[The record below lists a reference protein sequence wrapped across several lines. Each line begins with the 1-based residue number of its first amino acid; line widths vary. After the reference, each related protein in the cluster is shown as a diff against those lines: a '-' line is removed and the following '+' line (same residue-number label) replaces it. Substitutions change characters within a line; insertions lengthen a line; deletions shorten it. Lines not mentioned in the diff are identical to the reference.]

1 MAMANGGIMQSLPVA
16 VRTAVASAFTGFKR
30 RELPPA
36 TRYSTAVTLAG
47 GEEEGDRVM
56 ILGDIMDEMAQKLRQ
71 ATSLAGRTYAYP
83 PASVKAPAAIV
94 SYPEDYTFDATYRR
108 GMDKMTGEVIIV
120 VGRPHERQSRDL
132 LTKYVN
138 GSGPESVKALLDG
151 GQGSYSSCDSVRVA
165 KAEFDVVTIGG
176 VDYLAAVFSVDIAG
190 RGAA

>member
-1 MAMANGGIMQSLPVA
+1 VA
-16 VRTAVASAFTGFKR
+16 GALAGFKR

-47 GEEEGDRVM
+47 GDEEGDRVM
-56 ILGDIMDEMAQKLRQ
+56 VLGDIMDEMARKLRL
-71 ATSLAGRTYAYP
+71 APSLAGRTYAYP

-94 SYPEDYTFDATYRR
+94 TYPEDYTFDATYGR
-108 GMDKMTGEVIIV
+108 GMDRMTGEVVVV

-151 GQGSYSSCDSVRVA
+151 GQGSYDSCDSVRVSGI
-165 KAEFDVVTIGG
+165 EFDVVVIGG
-176 VDYLAAVFSVDIAG
+176 VEYLGAVFAVDIAG